1 MNLQYIVT
9 NPNYLNIKQ
18 VLKEEFYISDKLILK
33 LKKNEKIM
41 LNSKSTYVNH
51 LVNLGDNITVTIDFV
66 EDNSNII
73 PKKMNLDIIYEDD
86 ALLIINKP
94 ANLPVHPSM
103 LHYDNS
109 LSNGVKFHFDELG
122 LYKKIRPVNRL
133 DKDTTRYCYFCKK

>member
-41 LNSKSTYVNH
+41 LNGKSTYVNH

-94 ANLPVHPSM
+94 ANLPVHP
-103 LHYDNS
+103 
-109 LSNGVKFHFDELG
+109 
-122 LYKKIRPVNRL
+122 
-133 DKDTTRYCYFCKK
+133 